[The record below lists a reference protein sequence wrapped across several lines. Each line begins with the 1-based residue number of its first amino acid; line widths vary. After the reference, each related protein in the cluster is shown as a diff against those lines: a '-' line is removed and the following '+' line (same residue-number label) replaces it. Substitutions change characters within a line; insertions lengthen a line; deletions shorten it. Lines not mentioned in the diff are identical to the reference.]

1 MKNFRFKSLLK
12 VSSLMNIFGIS
23 LAVAAFYIL
32 VVCAK
37 FDTNFNNDIPDYQ
50 RIYMV
55 VEDNNGSCSN
65 NLSRPFIE
73 EFVKRSP
80 FVEKGGLFSPYN
92 RTNVAYKCLGENVES
107 IVLPLHKCSQ
117 GLLET
122 FGITFTEGSLNE
134 FNEVNKV
141 IISRSASEQ
150 YGLHRGDVI
159 KIGED
164 YTPFEI
170 SAVYNDFPKNSEL
183 GSVRMFTNMGDE
195 NAESWNNMNY
205 TLYFKAVEGAENIE
219 VQAHNIII
227 QIFKDVD
234 KIENDEDLAEF
245 EEQIARIHFLSIPL
259 DEIHFYPEIYGYHL
273 RADKKVVYTL
283 IITALMTIL
292 LAFINYINFFF
303 SQVPEK
309 LKAVNVKKILG
320 CSRGSLILS
329 VALEAAIHAV
339 VASVVAFV
347 IVKIVSFGEIGS
359 IINRDISLR
368 ANISTAI
375 ITVLSVIATAVL
387 SSIYPA
393 FFITSV
399 QPALALKGIVNG
411 NPKSKLRLCLT
422 IFQFT
427 VSIALIIGTL
437 LIKENNDY
445 MLAKDLGFDHENIFS
460 TYTTQKIAA
469 SRESVEQSLRQNPD
483 ILDVAWA
490 SGNIVAKE
498 RMGWGRNYL
507 DKYITFQCFPVSWNF
522 LRFLGVEISEGRD
535 FTDSDEKSEN
545 GVFIFNQNAKNAF
558 GLTLEAKISG
568 HKDETEI
575 AGFCKDFHYKPLQYN
590 IDPFAFFVFG
600 KDPWYPQN
608 HLYFRTKAGCDLKK
622 VNEFVKKALIEI
634 DPIYELSQQ
643 DIISFNQET
652 AHNYTKESE
661 LAELV
666 TMFSLVVLI
675 IALTGLLGVVIF
687 ETERR
692 RKEIGIRKVNG
703 ASGKEILMLFNQK
716 FAILIAISFVI
727 ASPIA
732 YYIITNYFA
741 NFAYHCP
748 VYWWIFAIVCAFTL
762 IATVLTVTAAS
773 LRAANENPINTLKT
787 E

>member
-1 MKNFRFKSLLK
+1 
-12 VSSLMNIFGIS
+12 MNIFGIS

-37 FDTNFNNDIPDYQ
+37 YDTNFNSDIPDYEH
-50 RIYMV
+50 IYMV
-55 VEDNNGSCSN
+55 VKDNEGFCSN
-65 NLSRPFIE
+65 ILSRPFIE

-80 FVEKGGLFSPYN
+80 FIEKGGLLSPYN
-92 RTNVAYKCLGENVES
+92 RTNVAYKCIGEHVKS
-107 IVLPLHKCSQ
+107 IALPLFKCSQ
-117 GLLET
+117 GLLEA
-122 FGITFTEGSLNE
+122 FGATFTEGSLNE

-159 KIGED
+159 KIGEK

-170 SAVYNDFPKNSEL
+170 SAVYNDFPNNSEL
-183 GSVRMFTNMGDE
+183 SNIRMLTNIGNE
-195 NAESWNNMNY
+195 NTKMWNNENY
-205 TLYFKAVEGAENIE
+205 SLYFKAVNGAENIE
-219 VQAHNIII
+219 DQAHKISI
-227 QIFKDVD
+227 QILKDIEE
-234 KIENDEDLAEF
+234 IENDEDLAEF
-245 EEQIARIHFLSIPL
+245 EEEIAGIHFLSIPL
-259 DEIHFYPEIYGYHL
+259 DKTHFYHEIHGNHI

-283 IITALMTIL
+283 IITALITII

-309 LKAVNVKKILG
+309 IKAVNVKKILG
-320 CSRGSLILS
+320 CSRGSLIFS
-329 VALEAAIHAV
+329 VALEAAVHAL
-339 VASVVAFV
+339 VASVVAFI
-347 IVKIVSFGEIGS
+347 IVKIVSFAEIGT
-359 IINRDISLR
+359 IINRDLSIST
-368 ANISTAI
+368 NISTAI

-393 FFITSV
+393 FYITSV
-399 QPALALKGIVNG
+399 QPALALKGIING
-411 NPKSKLRLCLT
+411 NPKSKLRLGLT

-427 VSIALIIGTL
+427 ASIALIIGTL
-437 LIKENNDY
+437 FIKENNDY
-445 MLAKDLGFDHENIFS
+445 MLAKDLGFDHENVFS
-460 TYTTQKIAA
+460 TFTTQKIAN
-469 SRESVEQSLRQNPD
+469 SRDAVEQSLRQNPD

-490 SGNIVAKE
+490 MGNIVAIQ
-498 RMGWGRNYL
+498 RMGWGRKYM
-507 DKYITFQCFPVSWNF
+507 DKDITFQCFPVSWNF

-535 FTDSDEKSEN
+535 FTESDEKSEN
-545 GVFIFNQNAKNAF
+545 GVFIFNQNAQNAF
-558 GLTLEAKISG
+558 GLNLDAKIYG
-568 HKDETEI
+568 HKAETEI
-575 AGFCKDFHYKPLQYN
+575 AGFCKDFNYKPLQYN
-590 IDPFAFFVFG
+590 IDPFAFYVFG
-600 KDPWYPQN
+600 KDPWSRPN
-608 HLYFRTKAGCDLKK
+608 HLYVRTKGGCDFKK

-652 AHNYTKESE
+652 AHNYTKESQ

-675 IALTGLLGVVIF
+675 IALTGLLGVVMF
-687 ETERR
+687 EIERR

-703 ASGKEILMLFNQK
+703 ATVKEILMLFNQK
-716 FAILIAISFVI
+716 FAILIVISFVI

-762 IATVLTVTAAS
+762 IATALTVSAATFK
-773 LRAANENPINTLKT
+773 AANGNPVNTLKT

>member
-1 MKNFRFKSLLK
+1 
-12 VSSLMNIFGIS
+12 MNIFGIS

-37 FDTNFNNDIPDYQ
+37 YDTNFNSDIPDYE

-55 VEDNNGSCSN
+55 AVEDEGSRSN
-65 NLSRPFIE
+65 HTSRPFIE
-73 EFVKRSP
+73 EFIKRSP

-92 RTNVAYKCLGENVES
+92 RTNVAYKIIGENVES
-107 IVLPLHKCSQ
+107 IALPLYKCSQ
-117 GLLET
+117 GVLET
-122 FGITFTEGSLNE
+122 FGITFTEGSLDE
-134 FNEVNKV
+134 FNDVNKV

-150 YGLHRGDVI
+150 YRLHRGDFI
-159 KIGED
+159 KIGEN
-164 YTPFEI
+164 YTQFEI
-170 SAVYNDFPKNSEL
+170 SAVYNDFPQNSEL
-183 GSVRMFTNMGDE
+183 GNKRMFTNIGDE
-195 NAESWNNMNY
+195 NDGVWNNQNY
-205 TLYFKAVEGAENIE
+205 TLYFKAVDGVENIE
-219 VQAHNIII
+219 DYVKQIAI
-227 QIFKDVD
+227 QIYKEVYKFDT
-234 KIENDEDLAEF
+234 EEELAEF
-245 EEQIARIHFLSIPL
+245 EEYMEEIHFLSIPL
-259 DEIHFYPEIYGYHL
+259 DKIHFHPEIAGYHI

-292 LAFINYINFFF
+292 LAFVNYINFFF

-320 CSRGSLILS
+320 CNRASLIFS
-329 VALEAAIHAV
+329 VALEAAIHAL
-339 VASVVAFV
+339 VASVVAFI
-347 IVKIVSFGEIGS
+347 IVKMVSFAEIGT
-359 IINRDISLR
+359 IINRDLSIST
-368 ANISTAI
+368 NISTAI

-393 FFITSV
+393 FYITGV
-399 QPALALKGIVNG
+399 QPALALKGIING
-411 NPKSKLRLCLT
+411 NPKSKLRLGLT

-427 VSIALIIGTL
+427 ASIALIIGTL
-437 LIKENNDY
+437 FIKENNDY

-460 TYTTQKIAA
+460 TNTTEKLAT
-469 SRESVEQSLRQNPD
+469 SREAVEQSLRQNPD

-490 SGNIVAKE
+490 SGNIVDKE
-498 RMGWGRNYL
+498 RMGWGR
-507 DKYITFQCFPVSWNF
+507 KYMGKDINIQCFPVSWNF

-535 FTDSDEKSEN
+535 FTDSDGKCEN

-558 GLTLEAKISG
+558 GLTLEARIAG
-568 HKDETEI
+568 HKGETEI
-575 AGFCKDFHYKPLQYN
+575 AGFCKDFNYKPLQYN
-590 IDPFAFFVFG
+590 IDPFAFYVFG
-600 KDPWYPQN
+600 KDPWNPLT

-622 VNEFVKKALIEI
+622 VTEYVKKALIEI
-634 DPIYELSQQ
+634 DPVYELTQQ
-643 DIISFNQET
+643 EILSFNQET

-666 TMFSLVVLI
+666 TMFSLVVLA

-703 ASGKEILMLFNQK
+703 ATVKEILMLFNQK
-716 FAILIAISFVI
+716 FALLIVTSFVI

-732 YYIITNYFA
+732 YYIITEYFG

-762 IATVLTVTAAS
+762 IATALTVSAATFK
-773 LRAANENPINTLKT
+773 AANENPVNTLKT

>member
-37 FDTNFNNDIPDYQ
+37 YDTNFNSDIPDYE

-55 VEDNNGSCSN
+55 VWNKEGRNSN
-65 NLSRPFIE
+65 LCPRPFIE
-73 EFVKRSP
+73 KFVKQSP
-80 FVEKGGLFSPYN
+80 FVKKGGLFSPYN
-92 RTNVAYKCLGENVES
+92 RTDVAYKIIGENVES
-107 IVLPLHKCSQ
+107 IALPLYKCSQ

-159 KIGED
+159 KIGEN
-164 YTPFEI
+164 YTQFEI

-183 GSVRMFTNMGDE
+183 GYKRMFTNMGDE
-195 NAESWNNMNY
+195 NINVWNNTNY
-205 TLYFKAVEGAENIE
+205 TLYFKAFDGVENIE
-219 VQAHNIII
+219 DQVH
-227 QIFKDVD
+227 QISIKILKDVQN
-234 KIENDEDLAEF
+234 IENEEEVVNFDEQLARF
-245 EEQIARIHFLSIPL
+245 HYFSIPL
-259 DEIHFYPEIYGYHL
+259 DKTHFYPEMHGYHI

-292 LAFINYINFFF
+292 LAFVNYINFFF

-320 CSRGSLILS
+320 CSRASLIFS
-329 VALEAAIHAV
+329 VALEAAVHAL
-339 VASVVAFV
+339 VASVVAFI
-347 IVKIVSFGEIGS
+347 IVKIVSFAEIGT
-359 IINRDISLR
+359 IINRDLSIST
-368 ANISTAI
+368 NISTAI
-375 ITVLSVIATAVL
+375 ITVLSVIATAVI

-393 FFITSV
+393 FYITGV
-399 QPALALKGIVNG
+399 QPALALKGIING
-411 NPKSKLRLCLT
+411 NPKSKLRLGLT

-427 VSIALIIGTL
+427 ASIALIIGTL
-437 LIKENNDY
+437 FIKENNDY
-445 MLAKDLGFDHENIFS
+445 MLAKDLGFDHENVFS
-460 TYTTQKIAA
+460 TFTTQKIAN
-469 SRESVEQSLRQNPD
+469 SRDAVEQSLRQNPD

-490 SGNIVAKE
+490 SGNIVAIQ
-498 RMGWGRNYL
+498 RMGWGRKYM
-507 DKYITFQCFPVSWNF
+507 DKDITFQCFPVSWNF

-535 FTDSDEKSEN
+535 FTDSDEKCEN
-545 GVFIFNQNAKNAF
+545 GVFIFNQNAQKAF
-558 GLTLEAKISG
+558 GLTLEAKIYG
-568 HKDETEI
+568 HKADTEI
-575 AGFCKDFHYKPLQYN
+575 VGFCKDFNYKPLQYN
-590 IDPFAFFVFG
+590 IDPFAFYVFG
-600 KDPWYPQN
+600 KDPWDPQN

-622 VNEFVKKALIEI
+622 VTEYVKKALIEI
-634 DPIYELSQQ
+634 DPVYELTQQ
-643 DIISFNQET
+643 DILSFNQET

-666 TMFSLVVLI
+666 TMFSLVVLA

-703 ASGKEILMLFNQK
+703 ATVKEILTLFNQK
-716 FAILIAISFVI
+716 FAILIVISFVI

-732 YYIITNYFA
+732 YYIIREYFS

-762 IATVLTVTAAS
+762 IATALTVSAATFK
-773 LRAANENPINTLKT
+773 AANENPINTLKT

>member
-1 MKNFRFKSLLK
+1 MNNFRFKSLLK

-37 FDTNFNNDIPDYQ
+37 YDTNFNSDIPDYE

-55 VEDNNGSCSN
+55 VKDNEGFSSN

-80 FVEKGGLFSPYN
+80 FIEKGGLLSPYN
-92 RTNVAYKCLGENVES
+92 RTNVAYKCIGDNVES
-107 IVLPLHKCSQ
+107 IALPLFKCTQ
-117 GLLET
+117 GLIET
-122 FGITFTEGSLNE
+122 FGATFTEGSLNE

-159 KIGED
+159 KIGEE

-170 SAVYNDFPKNSEL
+170 SAVYNDFPNNSEL
-183 GSVRMFTNMGDE
+183 SNIRMLTNMGDE
-195 NAESWNNMNY
+195 NTEMWNNENY
-205 TLYFKAVEGAENIE
+205 SLYFKAVDGAENIE
-219 VQAHNIII
+219 DQAHKISI
-227 QIFKDVD
+227 QILKDVE

-245 EEQIARIHFLSIPL
+245 EEDIAGIHFLSIPL
-259 DEIHFYPEIYGYHL
+259 DKTHFYHEIYGHHI

-283 IITALMTIL
+283 IITALMTII

-320 CSRGSLILS
+320 CSRASLIFS
-329 VALEAAIHAV
+329 VALEAAVHAL
-339 VASVVAFV
+339 VASVVAFI
-347 IVKIVSFGEIGS
+347 IVKIVSFAEIGT
-359 IINRDISLR
+359 IINRDLSIST
-368 ANISTAI
+368 NISTAI

-393 FFITSV
+393 FYITGV
-399 QPALALKGIVNG
+399 QPALALKGIING
-411 NPKSKLRLCLT
+411 NPKSKLRLGLT

-427 VSIALIIGTL
+427 ASIALIIGTL

-445 MLAKDLGFDHENIFS
+445 MFAKDLGFDHENIFS
-460 TYTTQKIAA
+460 TYTTQKIAT
-469 SRESVEQSLRQNPD
+469 SREAVEQSLRQNPD

-490 SGNIVAKE
+490 TGNIVAKE
-498 RMGWGRNYL
+498 RMGWGRYYL
-507 DKYITFQCFPVSWNF
+507 DKYISFQCFTVSWNF

-535 FTDSDEKSEN
+535 FTDSDEKCEN

-575 AGFCKDFHYKPLQYN
+575 VGFCKDFNYKPLQYN
-590 IDPFAFFVFG
+590 IDPFAFYVFG
-600 KDPWYPQN
+600 KDPWNPPN
-608 HLYFRTKAGCDLKK
+608 HLYFRTKAGCDIIK

-652 AHNYTKESE
+652 AHNYTQESQ

-666 TMFSLVVLI
+666 TMFSLVVLA

-687 ETERR
+687 ETQRR

-703 ASGKEILMLFNQK
+703 ATVKEILTLFNQK
-716 FAILIAISFVI
+716 FAILIVISFVI

-732 YYIITNYFA
+732 YYIIREYFS

-762 IATVLTVTAAS
+762 IATALTVSAATFK
-773 LRAANENPINTLKT
+773 AANENPVNTLKT

>member
-37 FDTNFNNDIPDYQ
+37 YDTNFNSDIPDYE

-150 YGLHRGDVI
+150 YGLHSGDVI

-183 GSVRMFTNMGDE
+183 GSVRMFTDIGDE
-195 NAESWNNMNY
+195 NDGVWNNINY

-227 QIFKDVD
+227 QILKDVE
-234 KIENDEDLAEF
+234 KIEKDEDLAEF

-259 DEIHFYPEIYGYHL
+259 DEIHFYPEIYGHHL

-320 CSRGSLILS
+320 CSRGALICS
-329 VALEAAIHAV
+329 VALEAAVHAL
-339 VASVVAFV
+339 VASVVAF
-347 IVKIVSFGEIGS
+347 IIIKIVSFAEIGT
-359 IINRDISLR
+359 IINHDLSIS

-399 QPALALKGIVNG
+399 QPALAL
-411 NPKSKLRLCLT
+411 
-422 IFQFT
+422 
-427 VSIALIIGTL
+427 
-437 LIKENNDY
+437 
-445 MLAKDLGFDHENIFS
+445 
-460 TYTTQKIAA
+460 
-469 SRESVEQSLRQNPD
+469 
-483 ILDVAWA
+483 
-490 SGNIVAKE
+490 
-498 RMGWGRNYL
+498 
-507 DKYITFQCFPVSWNF
+507 
-522 LRFLGVEISEGRD
+522 
-535 FTDSDEKSEN
+535 
-545 GVFIFNQNAKNAF
+545 
-558 GLTLEAKISG
+558 
-568 HKDETEI
+568 
-575 AGFCKDFHYKPLQYN
+575 
-590 IDPFAFFVFG
+590 
-600 KDPWYPQN
+600 
-608 HLYFRTKAGCDLKK
+608 
-622 VNEFVKKALIEI
+622 
-634 DPIYELSQQ
+634 
-643 DIISFNQET
+643 
-652 AHNYTKESE
+652 
-661 LAELV
+661 
-666 TMFSLVVLI
+666 
-675 IALTGLLGVVIF
+675 
-687 ETERR
+687 
-692 RKEIGIRKVNG
+692 
-703 ASGKEILMLFNQK
+703 
-716 FAILIAISFVI
+716 
-727 ASPIA
+727 
-732 YYIITNYFA
+732 
-741 NFAYHCP
+741 
-748 VYWWIFAIVCAFTL
+748 
-762 IATVLTVTAAS
+762 
-773 LRAANENPINTLKT
+773 
-787 E
+787 

>member
-1 MKNFRFKSLLK
+1 
-12 VSSLMNIFGIS
+12 MNIFGIS

-37 FDTNFNNDIPDYQ
+37 YDTNFNSDIPDYEH
-50 RIYMV
+50 IYMV
-55 VEDNNGSCSN
+55 VKDNEGFCSN
-65 NLSRPFIE
+65 ILSRPFIE

-80 FVEKGGLFSPYN
+80 FIEKGGLLSPYN
-92 RTNVAYKCLGENVES
+92 RTNVAYKCIGEHVKS
-107 IVLPLHKCSQ
+107 IALPLFKCSQ
-117 GLLET
+117 GLLEA
-122 FGITFTEGSLNE
+122 FGATFTEGSLNE

-159 KIGED
+159 KIGEK

-170 SAVYNDFPKNSEL
+170 SAVYNDFPNNSEL
-183 GSVRMFTNMGDE
+183 SNIRMLTNIGNE
-195 NAESWNNMNY
+195 NTKMWNNENY
-205 TLYFKAVEGAENIE
+205 SLYFKAVNGAENIE
-219 VQAHNIII
+219 DQAHKISI
-227 QIFKDVD
+227 QILKDIEE
-234 KIENDEDLAEF
+234 IENDEDLAEF
-245 EEQIARIHFLSIPL
+245 EEEIAGIHFLSIPL
-259 DEIHFYPEIYGYHL
+259 DKTHFYHEIHGNHI

-283 IITALMTIL
+283 IITALITII

-309 LKAVNVKKILG
+309 IKAMNVKKILG
-320 CSRGSLILS
+320 CSRGSLVFS
-329 VALEAAIHAV
+329 VALEAAVHAL
-339 VASVVAFV
+339 VASVVAFI
-347 IVKIVSFGEIGS
+347 IVKIVSFAEIGT
-359 IINRDISLR
+359 IINRDLSIST
-368 ANISTAI
+368 NISTAI

-393 FFITSV
+393 FYITSV
-399 QPALALKGIVNG
+399 QPALALKGIING
-411 NPKSKLRLCLT
+411 NPKSKLRLGLT

-427 VSIALIIGTL
+427 ASIALIIGTL
-437 LIKENNDY
+437 FIKENNDY
-445 MLAKDLGFDHENIFS
+445 MLAKDLGFDHENVFS
-460 TYTTQKIAA
+460 TFTTQKIAN
-469 SRESVEQSLRQNPD
+469 SRDAVEQSLRQNPD

-490 SGNIVAKE
+490 MGNIVAIQ
-498 RMGWGRNYL
+498 RMGWGRKYM
-507 DKYITFQCFPVSWNF
+507 DKDITFQCFPVSWNF

-535 FTDSDEKSEN
+535 FTESDEKSEN
-545 GVFIFNQNAKNAF
+545 GVFIFNQNAQNAF
-558 GLTLEAKISG
+558 GLNLDAKIYG
-568 HKDETEI
+568 HKAETEI
-575 AGFCKDFHYKPLQYN
+575 AGFCKDFNYKPLQYN
-590 IDPFAFFVFG
+590 IDPFAFYVFG
-600 KDPWYPQN
+600 KDPWSRPN
-608 HLYFRTKAGCDLKK
+608 HLYVRTKGGCDIKK

-652 AHNYTKESE
+652 AHNYTKESQ

-687 ETERR
+687 EIERR

-703 ASGKEILMLFNQK
+703 ATVKEILMLFNQK
-716 FAILIAISFVI
+716 FAILIVISFVI

-762 IATVLTVTAAS
+762 IATALTVSAATFK
-773 LRAANENPINTLKT
+773 AANGNPVNTLKT

>member
-37 FDTNFNNDIPDYQ
+37 YDTNFNSDIPDYE

-55 VEDNNGSCSN
+55 VKDNEGFSSN

-80 FVEKGGLFSPYN
+80 FIEKGGLLSPYN
-92 RTNVAYKCLGENVES
+92 RTNVAYKCIGENVES
-107 IVLPLHKCSQ
+107 IALPLYKCSQ

-134 FNEVNKV
+134 FNEINKV

-159 KIGED
+159 KIGEN

-195 NAESWNNMNY
+195 NINAWNNTNY
-205 TLYFKAVEGAENIE
+205 TLYFKAFDGVENIE
-219 VQAHNIII
+219 DQVH
-227 QIFKDVD
+227 QISIKILKDVQN
-234 KIENDEDLAEF
+234 IENEEEVVNFDEQLARF
-245 EEQIARIHFLSIPL
+245 HYFSIPL
-259 DEIHFYPEIYGYHL
+259 DKTHFYPEMHGYHI

-292 LAFINYINFFF
+292 LAFVNYINFFF

-320 CSRGSLILS
+320 CSRASLIFS
-329 VALEAAIHAV
+329 VALEAAVHAL
-339 VASVVAFV
+339 VASVVAFI
-347 IVKIVSFGEIGS
+347 IVKIVSFAEIGT
-359 IINRDISLR
+359 IINRDLSIST
-368 ANISTAI
+368 NISTAI

-393 FFITSV
+393 FYITSV

-411 NPKSKLRLCLT
+411 NPKSKLRLGLT

-427 VSIALIIGTL
+427 ASIALIIGTL
-437 LIKENNDY
+437 FIKENNDY
-445 MLAKDLGFDHENIFS
+445 MLAKDLGFDHENVFS
-460 TYTTQKIAA
+460 TYTTQKIAN
-469 SRESVEQSLRQNPD
+469 SRDAVEQSLRQNPD

-490 SGNIVAKE
+490 MGNIVAIQ
-498 RMGWGRNYL
+498 RMGWGRTYM
-507 DKYITFQCFPVSWNF
+507 DKDITFQCFPVSWNF

-535 FTDSDEKSEN
+535 FTDSDEKCEN

-558 GLTLEAKISG
+558 GLTLEAKIYG
-568 HKDETEI
+568 HKTETDI
-575 AGFCKDFHYKPLQYN
+575 AGFCKDFNYKPLQYN
-590 IDPFAFFVFG
+590 IDPFAFYVFG
-600 KDPWYPQN
+600 KDPWYQPD

-622 VNEFVKKALIEI
+622 VTEYVKKALIEI
-634 DPIYELSQQ
+634 DPVYELTQQ
-643 DIISFNQET
+643 DILSFNQET
-652 AHNYTKESE
+652 AHNYTKESQ

-687 ETERR
+687 EIERR

-703 ASGKEILMLFNQK
+703 ASVKEILMLFNQK

-762 IATVLTVTAAS
+762 IVTALTVTSAS
-773 LRAANENPINTLKT
+773 LRAANENPVNTLKT

>member
-23 LAVAAFYIL
+23 LAMAAFYIL

-37 FDTNFNNDIPDYQ
+37 YDTNFNSDIPDYE

-55 VEDNNGSCSN
+55 VWNKEGRNSN
-65 NLSRPFIE
+65 LCPRPFIE
-73 EFVKRSP
+73 KFVKQSP
-80 FVEKGGLFSPYN
+80 FVEKGGLLSPYN
-92 RTNVAYKCLGENVES
+92 RTDVAYKIIGENVES
-107 IVLPLHKCSQ
+107 IALPLYKCSQ

-122 FGITFTEGSLNE
+122 FGITFTEGSLDG
-134 FNEVNKV
+134 FNEINKV

-159 KIGED
+159 KIGEE

-183 GSVRMFTNMGDE
+183 GSARMFTNMGDE
-195 NAESWNNMNY
+195 NINAWNNTNY
-205 TLYFKAVEGAENIE
+205 TLYFKAFDGVENIE
-219 VQAHNIII
+219 DQVH
-227 QIFKDVD
+227 QISIKILKDVQN
-234 KIENDEDLAEF
+234 IENEEELVKFDEQLARF
-245 EEQIARIHFLSIPL
+245 HYFSIPL
-259 DEIHFYPEIYGYHL
+259 DKTHFYPEMHGYHI

-292 LAFINYINFFF
+292 LAFVNYINFFF

-320 CSRGSLILS
+320 CSRASLIFS
-329 VALEAAIHAV
+329 VALEAAVHAL
-339 VASVVAFV
+339 VASVVAFI
-347 IVKIVSFGEIGS
+347 IVKIVSFAEIGT
-359 IINRDISLR
+359 IINRDLSIST
-368 ANISTAI
+368 NISTAI

-393 FFITSV
+393 FYITGV
-399 QPALALKGIVNG
+399 QPALALKGIING
-411 NPKSKLRLCLT
+411 NPKSKLRLGLT

-427 VSIALIIGTL
+427 ASIALIIGTL
-437 LIKENNDY
+437 FIKENNDY
-445 MLAKDLGFDHENIFS
+445 MLAKDLGFDHENVFS
-460 TYTTQKIAA
+460 TFTTQIIAN
-469 SRESVEQSLRQNPD
+469 SRDAVEQSLRQNPD

-490 SGNIVAKE
+490 SGNIVAIQ
-498 RMGWGRNYL
+498 RMGWGRKYM
-507 DKYITFQCFPVSWNF
+507 DKDITFQCFPVSWNF

-535 FTDSDEKSEN
+535 FTDSDEKCEN

-558 GLTLEAKISG
+558 GLTLEAKIYG
-568 HKDETEI
+568 HKTETDI
-575 AGFCKDFHYKPLQYN
+575 AGFCKDFNYKPLQYN
-590 IDPFAFFVFG
+590 IDPFAFYVFG
-600 KDPWYPQN
+600 KDPWDPQN

-634 DPIYELSQQ
+634 DPVYELTQQ
-643 DIISFNQET
+643 DILSFNQET

-666 TMFSLVVLI
+666 TMFSLVVLA

-703 ASGKEILMLFNQK
+703 ATVKEILMLFNQK

-762 IATVLTVTAAS
+762 IATALTVSAATFK
-773 LRAANENPINTLKT
+773 AANENPVNTLKT

>member
-37 FDTNFNNDIPDYQ
+37 YDTNFNSDIPDYE

-55 VEDNNGSCSN
+55 VWNKEGRNSN
-65 NLSRPFIE
+65 LCPRPFIE
-73 EFVKRSP
+73 KFVKQSP
-80 FVEKGGLFSPYN
+80 FVKKGGLFSPYN
-92 RTNVAYKCLGENVES
+92 RTDVAYKIIGENVES
-107 IVLPLHKCSQ
+107 IALPLYKCSQ

-122 FGITFTEGSLNE
+122 FGITFTEGSFDG
-134 FNEVNKV
+134 FNEINKV

-159 KIGED
+159 KIGEN
-164 YTPFEI
+164 YTQFEI
-170 SAVYNDFPKNSEL
+170 SAVFNDFPKNSEL

-195 NAESWNNMNY
+195 NINAWNNTNY
-205 TLYFKAVEGAENIE
+205 TLYFKAFDGVENIE
-219 VQAHNIII
+219 DQVH
-227 QIFKDVD
+227 QISIKILKDVQN
-234 KIENDEDLAEF
+234 IENEEELVKFDEQLARF
-245 EEQIARIHFLSIPL
+245 HYFSIPL
-259 DEIHFYPEIYGYHL
+259 DKTHFYPEMHGYHI

-292 LAFINYINFFF
+292 LAFVNYINFFF

-320 CSRGSLILS
+320 CSRASLIFS
-329 VALEAAIHAV
+329 VALEAAVHAL
-339 VASVVAFV
+339 VASVVAFI
-347 IVKIVSFGEIGS
+347 IVKIVSFAEIGT
-359 IINRDISLR
+359 IINRDLSIST
-368 ANISTAI
+368 NISTAI

-393 FFITSV
+393 FYITGV
-399 QPALALKGIVNG
+399 QPALALKGIING
-411 NPKSKLRLCLT
+411 NPKSKLRLGLT

-427 VSIALIIGTL
+427 ASIALIIGTL
-437 LIKENNDY
+437 FIKENNDY
-445 MLAKDLGFDHENIFS
+445 MLAKDLGFDHENVFS
-460 TYTTQKIAA
+460 TFTTQKIAN
-469 SRESVEQSLRQNPD
+469 SRDAVEQSLRQNPD

-490 SGNIVAKE
+490 SGNIVAIQ
-498 RMGWGRNYL
+498 RMGWGRKYM
-507 DKYITFQCFPVSWNF
+507 DKDITFQCFPVSWNF

-535 FTDSDEKSEN
+535 FTDSDEKCEN
-545 GVFIFNQNAKNAF
+545 GVFIFNQNAQKAF

-575 AGFCKDFHYKPLQYN
+575 AGFCKDFNYKPLQYN
-590 IDPFAFFVFG
+590 IDPFAFYVYG
-600 KDPWYPQN
+600 NDPWEPQN

-622 VNEFVKKALIEI
+622 VTEYVKKALIEI
-634 DPIYELSQQ
+634 DPVYELTQQ
-643 DIISFNQET
+643 DILSFNQET

-666 TMFSLVVLI
+666 TMFSLVVLA

-762 IATVLTVTAAS
+762 IATALTVTAAS

>member
-1 MKNFRFKSLLK
+1 
-12 VSSLMNIFGIS
+12 MNIFGIS

-37 FDTNFNNDIPDYQ
+37 YDTNFNSDIPDYEH
-50 RIYMV
+50 IYMV
-55 VEDNNGSCSN
+55 VKDNEGFCSN
-65 NLSRPFIE
+65 ILSRPFIE

-80 FVEKGGLFSPYN
+80 FIEKGGLLSPYN
-92 RTNVAYKCLGENVES
+92 RTNVAYKCIGEHVKS
-107 IVLPLHKCSQ
+107 IALPLFKCSQ
-117 GLLET
+117 GLLEA
-122 FGITFTEGSLNE
+122 FGATFTEGSLNE

-159 KIGED
+159 KIGEK

-170 SAVYNDFPKNSEL
+170 SAVYNDFPNNSEL
-183 GSVRMFTNMGDE
+183 SNIRMLTNIGNE
-195 NAESWNNMNY
+195 NTKMWNNENY
-205 TLYFKAVEGAENIE
+205 SLYFKAVNGAENIE
-219 VQAHNIII
+219 DQAHKISI
-227 QIFKDVD
+227 QILKDIEE
-234 KIENDEDLAEF
+234 IENDEDLAEF
-245 EEQIARIHFLSIPL
+245 EEEIAGIHFLSIPL
-259 DEIHFYPEIYGYHL
+259 DKTHFYHEIHGNHI

-283 IITALMTIL
+283 IITALITII

-309 LKAVNVKKILG
+309 IKAMNVKKILG
-320 CSRGSLILS
+320 CSRGSLIFP
-329 VALEAAIHAV
+329 VALEAAVHAL
-339 VASVVAFV
+339 VASVVAFI
-347 IVKIVSFGEIGS
+347 IVKIVSFAEIGT
-359 IINRDISLR
+359 IINRDLSIST
-368 ANISTAI
+368 NISTAI

-393 FFITSV
+393 FYITSV
-399 QPALALKGIVNG
+399 QPALALKGIING
-411 NPKSKLRLCLT
+411 NPKSKLRLGLT

-427 VSIALIIGTL
+427 ASIALIIGTL
-437 LIKENNDY
+437 FIKENNDY
-445 MLAKDLGFDHENIFS
+445 MLAKDLGFDHENVFS
-460 TYTTQKIAA
+460 TFTTQKIAN
-469 SRESVEQSLRQNPD
+469 SRDAVEQSLRQNPD

-490 SGNIVAKE
+490 MGNIVAIQ
-498 RMGWGRNYL
+498 RMGWGRKYM
-507 DKYITFQCFPVSWNF
+507 DKDITFQCFPVSWNF

-535 FTDSDEKSEN
+535 FTESDEKSEN
-545 GVFIFNQNAKNAF
+545 GVFIFNQNAQNAF
-558 GLTLEAKISG
+558 GLNLDAKIYG
-568 HKDETEI
+568 HKAETEI
-575 AGFCKDFHYKPLQYN
+575 AGFCKDFNYKPLQYN
-590 IDPFAFFVFG
+590 IDPFAFYVFG
-600 KDPWYPQN
+600 KDPWSRPN
-608 HLYFRTKAGCDLKK
+608 HLYVRTKGGCDIKK

-652 AHNYTKESE
+652 AHNYTKESQ

-666 TMFSLVVLI
+666 TMLSLVVLI

-687 ETERR
+687 EIERR

-703 ASGKEILMLFNQK
+703 ATVKEILMLFNQK
-716 FAILIAISFVI
+716 FAILIVISFVI

-762 IATVLTVTAAS
+762 IATALTVSAATFK
-773 LRAANENPINTLKT
+773 AANGNPVNTLKT

>member
-1 MKNFRFKSLLK
+1 
-12 VSSLMNIFGIS
+12 MNIFGIS

-37 FDTNFNNDIPDYQ
+37 YNTNFNSDIPDYE

-55 VEDNNGSCSN
+55 AEDEEGISSN

-73 EFVKRSP
+73 EFIKRSP

-92 RTNVAYKCLGENVES
+92 RTNVAYKIIGENVES
-107 IVLPLHKCSQ
+107 IALPLYKCSQ

-159 KIGED
+159 KIGEN
-164 YTPFEI
+164 YTQFEI

-183 GSVRMFTNMGDE
+183 GRVRMFTNMGDE
-195 NAESWNNMNY
+195 NINAWNNTNY
-205 TLYFKAVEGAENIE
+205 TLYFKAVDGVENIE
-219 VQAHNIII
+219 DQVKQIAI
-227 QIFKDVD
+227 QIYKEHYEV
-234 KIENDEDLAEF
+234 ETEEELAEF
-245 EEQIARIHFLSIPL
+245 EEYIAGIHFLSIPL
-259 DEIHFYPEIYGYHL
+259 DKTHFYPEMHGYHI

-292 LAFINYINFFF
+292 LAFVNYINFFF

-320 CSRGSLILS
+320 CSRASLIFS
-329 VALEAAIHAV
+329 VALEAAVHAL
-339 VASVVAFV
+339 VASVVAFI
-347 IVKIVSFGEIGS
+347 IVKIVSFAEIGT
-359 IINRDISLR
+359 IINRDLSIST
-368 ANISTAI
+368 NVSTAI

-393 FFITSV
+393 FYITGV
-399 QPALALKGIVNG
+399 QPALALKGIING
-411 NPKSKLRLCLT
+411 NPKSKLRLGLT

-427 VSIALIIGTL
+427 ASIALIIGTL
-437 LIKENNDY
+437 FIKENNDY
-445 MLAKDLGFDHENIFS
+445 MLAKDLGFDHENVFS
-460 TYTTQKIAA
+460 TFTTQKIAN
-469 SRESVEQSLRQNPD
+469 SRDAVEQSLRQNPD
-483 ILDVAWA
+483 ILDLAWA
-490 SGNIVAKE
+490 SGYIVNKQ
-498 RMGWGRNYL
+498 RMGWGRNYMG
-507 DKYITFQCFPVSWNF
+507 KEINFQCFPVSWNF

-535 FTDSDEKSEN
+535 FTDSDEKCEN
-545 GVFIFNQNAKNAF
+545 GVFIFNQNAQKAF
-558 GLTLEAKISG
+558 GLTLEAKIYG
-568 HKDETEI
+568 HKADTEI

-590 IDPFAFFVFG
+590 IDPFAFYVYG
-600 KDPWYPQN
+600 KDPWEPQN

-622 VNEFVKKALIEI
+622 VTEYVKKALIEI
-634 DPIYELSQQ
+634 DPVYELTQQ
-643 DIISFNQET
+643 DILSFNQET

-666 TMFSLVVLI
+666 TMFSLVVLA

-703 ASGKEILMLFNQK
+703 ATVKEILTLFNQK
-716 FAILIAISFVI
+716 FAILIVISFVI

-732 YYIITNYFA
+732 YYIIREYFS

-762 IATVLTVTAAS
+762 IATALTVTAAS

>member
-1 MKNFRFKSLLK
+1 
-12 VSSLMNIFGIS
+12 MNIFGIS

-37 FDTNFNNDIPDYQ
+37 YDTNFNSDIPDYE

-55 VEDNNGSCSN
+55 VWNKEGRNSN
-65 NLSRPFIE
+65 LCPRPFIE
-73 EFVKRSP
+73 KFVKQSP
-80 FVEKGGLFSPYN
+80 FVKKGGLFSPYN
-92 RTNVAYKCLGENVES
+92 RTDVAYKIIGENVES
-107 IVLPLHKCSQ
+107 IALPLYKCSQ

-159 KIGED
+159 KIGEN
-164 YTPFEI
+164 YTQFEI

-195 NAESWNNMNY
+195 NINVWNNTNY
-205 TLYFKAVEGAENIE
+205 TLYFKAFDGVENIE
-219 VQAHNIII
+219 DQVH
-227 QIFKDVD
+227 QISIKILKDVQN
-234 KIENDEDLAEF
+234 IENEEEVVNFDEQLARF
-245 EEQIARIHFLSIPL
+245 HYFSIPL
-259 DEIHFYPEIYGYHL
+259 DKTHFYPEMHGYHI

-292 LAFINYINFFF
+292 LAFVNYINFFF

-320 CSRGSLILS
+320 CSRASLIFS
-329 VALEAAIHAV
+329 VALEAAVHAL
-339 VASVVAFV
+339 VASVVAFI
-347 IVKIVSFGEIGS
+347 IVKIVSFAEIGT
-359 IINRDISLR
+359 IINRDLSIST
-368 ANISTAI
+368 NISTAI

-393 FFITSV
+393 FYITGV
-399 QPALALKGIVNG
+399 QPALALKGIING
-411 NPKSKLRLCLT
+411 NPKSKLRLGLT

-427 VSIALIIGTL
+427 ASIALIIGTL
-437 LIKENNDY
+437 FIKENNDY
-445 MLAKDLGFDHENIFS
+445 MLAKDLGFDHENVFS
-460 TYTTQKIAA
+460 TFTTQKIAN
-469 SRESVEQSLRQNPD
+469 SRDAVEQSLRQNPD
-483 ILDVAWA
+483 ILDLAWA
-490 SGNIVAKE
+490 SGYIVNKQ
-498 RMGWGRNYL
+498 RMGWGRKYM
-507 DKYITFQCFPVSWNF
+507 DKDITFQCFPVSWNF

-535 FTDSDEKSEN
+535 FTDSDEKCEN

-575 AGFCKDFHYKPLQYN
+575 AGFCKDFNYKPLQYN
-590 IDPFAFFVFG
+590 IDPFAFYVYG
-600 KDPWYPQN
+600 KDPWEPQN

-634 DPIYELSQQ
+634 DPVYELTQQ
-643 DIISFNQET
+643 DILSFNQET

-666 TMFSLVVLI
+666 TMFSLVVLA

-716 FAILIAISFVI
+716 FAILIAISCVI

-748 VYWWIFAIVCAFTL
+748 VYWWIFAIVCTFTL
-762 IATVLTVTAAS
+762 IATALTVTAAS
-773 LRAANENPINTLKT
+773 LRAANENPVNTLKT

>member
-1 MKNFRFKSLLK
+1 
-12 VSSLMNIFGIS
+12 MNIFGIS

-37 FDTNFNNDIPDYQ
+37 YDTNFNSDIPDYE

-55 VEDNNGSCSN
+55 VWNKEGRNSN
-65 NLSRPFIE
+65 LCPRPFIE
-73 EFVKRSP
+73 KFVKQSP
-80 FVEKGGLFSPYN
+80 FVKKGGLFSPYN
-92 RTNVAYKCLGENVES
+92 RTDVAYKIIGENVES
-107 IVLPLHKCSQ
+107 IALPLYKCSQ

-122 FGITFTEGSLNE
+122 FGITFTEGSLDG
-134 FNEVNKV
+134 FNEINKV

-195 NAESWNNMNY
+195 NINVWNNTNY
-205 TLYFKAVEGAENIE
+205 TLYFKAFDGVENIE
-219 VQAHNIII
+219 DQVH
-227 QIFKDVD
+227 QISIKILKDVQN
-234 KIENDEDLAEF
+234 IENEEEVVNFDEQLARF
-245 EEQIARIHFLSIPL
+245 HYFSIPL
-259 DEIHFYPEIYGYHL
+259 DKTHFYPEMHGYHI

-292 LAFINYINFFF
+292 LAFVNYINFFF

-320 CSRGSLILS
+320 CSRASLIFS
-329 VALEAAIHAV
+329 VALEAAVHAL
-339 VASVVAFV
+339 VASVVAFI
-347 IVKIVSFGEIGS
+347 IVKIVSFAEIGT
-359 IINRDISLR
+359 IINRDLSICT
-368 ANISTAI
+368 NISTAI

-393 FFITSV
+393 FYITGV
-399 QPALALKGIVNG
+399 QPALALKGIING
-411 NPKSKLRLCLT
+411 NPKSKLRLGLT

-427 VSIALIIGTL
+427 ASIALIIGTL
-437 LIKENNDY
+437 FIKENNDY
-445 MLAKDLGFDHENIFS
+445 MLAKDLGFDHENVFS
-460 TYTTQKIAA
+460 TFTTQKIAN
-469 SRESVEQSLRQNPD
+469 SRDAVEQSLRQNPD

-490 SGNIVAKE
+490 SGNIVAIQ
-498 RMGWGRNYL
+498 RMGWGRKYM
-507 DKYITFQCFPVSWNF
+507 DKDITFQCFPVSWNF

-535 FTDSDEKSEN
+535 FTDSDEKCEN

-575 AGFCKDFHYKPLQYN
+575 AGFCKDFNYKPLQYN
-590 IDPFAFFVFG
+590 IDPFAFYVYG
-600 KDPWYPQN
+600 KDPWEPQN

-666 TMFSLVVLI
+666 TMFSLVVLA

-703 ASGKEILMLFNQK
+703 ATVKEILMLFNQK

-762 IATVLTVTAAS
+762 IATALTVSAAS
-773 LRAANENPINTLKT
+773 LRAANENPVNTLKT

>member
-1 MKNFRFKSLLK
+1 
-12 VSSLMNIFGIS
+12 MNIFGIS

-37 FDTNFNNDIPDYQ
+37 YDTNFNSDIPDYEH
-50 RIYMV
+50 IYMV
-55 VEDNNGSCSN
+55 VKDNEGFCSN
-65 NLSRPFIE
+65 ILSRPFIE

-80 FVEKGGLFSPYN
+80 FIEKGGLLSPYN
-92 RTNVAYKCLGENVES
+92 RTNVAYKCIGEHVKS
-107 IVLPLHKCSQ
+107 IALPLFKCSQ
-117 GLLET
+117 GLLEA
-122 FGITFTEGSLNE
+122 FGATFTEGSLNE

-159 KIGED
+159 KIGEK

-170 SAVYNDFPKNSEL
+170 SAVYNDFPNNSEL
-183 GSVRMFTNMGDE
+183 SNIRMLTNIGNE
-195 NAESWNNMNY
+195 NTKMWNNENY
-205 TLYFKAVEGAENIE
+205 SLYYKAVNGAENIE
-219 VQAHNIII
+219 DQAHKISI
-227 QIFKDVD
+227 QILKDIEE
-234 KIENDEDLAEF
+234 IENDEDLAEF
-245 EEQIARIHFLSIPL
+245 EEEIAGIHFLSIPL
-259 DEIHFYPEIYGYHL
+259 DKTHFYHEIHGNHI

-283 IITALMTIL
+283 IITALITII

-309 LKAVNVKKILG
+309 IKAMNVKKILG
-320 CSRGSLILS
+320 CSRGSLIFS
-329 VALEAAIHAV
+329 VALEAAVHAL
-339 VASVVAFV
+339 VASVVAFI
-347 IVKIVSFGEIGS
+347 IVKIVSFAEIGT
-359 IINRDISLR
+359 IINRDLSIST
-368 ANISTAI
+368 NISTAI

-393 FFITSV
+393 FYITSV
-399 QPALALKGIVNG
+399 QPALALKGIING
-411 NPKSKLRLCLT
+411 NPKSKLRLGLT

-427 VSIALIIGTL
+427 ASIALIIGTL
-437 LIKENNDY
+437 FIKENNDY
-445 MLAKDLGFDHENIFS
+445 MLAKDLGFDHENVFS
-460 TYTTQKIAA
+460 TFTTQKIAN
-469 SRESVEQSLRQNPD
+469 SRDAVEQSLRQNPD

-490 SGNIVAKE
+490 MGNIVAIQ
-498 RMGWGRNYL
+498 RMGWGRKYM
-507 DKYITFQCFPVSWNF
+507 DKDITFQCFPVSWNF

-535 FTDSDEKSEN
+535 FTESDEKSEN
-545 GVFIFNQNAKNAF
+545 GVFIFNQNAQNAF
-558 GLTLEAKISG
+558 GLNLDAKIYG
-568 HKDETEI
+568 HKAETEI
-575 AGFCKDFHYKPLQYN
+575 AGFCKDFNYKPLQYN
-590 IDPFAFFVFG
+590 IDPFAFYVFG
-600 KDPWYPQN
+600 KDPWSRPN
-608 HLYFRTKAGCDLKK
+608 HLYVRTKGGCDIKK

-652 AHNYTKESE
+652 AHNYTKESQ

-675 IALTGLLGVVIF
+675 IALTGLLGVVMF
-687 ETERR
+687 EIERR

-703 ASGKEILMLFNQK
+703 ATVKEILMLFNQK
-716 FAILIAISFVI
+716 FAILIVISFVI

-762 IATVLTVTAAS
+762 IATALTVSAATFK
-773 LRAANENPINTLKT
+773 AANGNPVNTLKT